1 MIHVCYAIYDAR
13 GTYSK
18 FVGASVCSLFE
29 NTKEPVT
36 IHILHDETLTELN
49 RQRFETIAA
58 TYDQTIEFYDVELDE
73 KISEFMKNHTQH
85 SPATLYRLGMS
96 KLLPNSIDKVIY
108 LDADTIINLDIK
120 SLWNEI
126 GADDLFGAVVDAGIA
141 TEGWDSYK
149 QIPSITKGFV
159 KREDCFNAGV
169 WVVNLDKFRAENN
182 FFSEAMKLF
191 GERTSDFVDN
201 DQGLLNYFYSKR
213 YKKLPGKYNVQLV
226 MERRKGLRHVGEGIY
241 HYIVRSLNAR
251 LNDEFDRLFWHYFVK
266 TPWFDE
272 KFFLDAIDQFRAAAA
287 TQQMVLMKAL
297 YTCERLIFWAPAAL
311 EARIFDILSRLQIG
325 QHRGGEIKFIA
336 NGEETLEP
344 AGGYGDIYERTNAD
358 ILALKAMFDAE
369 PKNGRVLLPITNYYH
384 VLRRMFKQSG
394 YVEGTDFVDA
404 RKLLPELRGTYML
417 DDFDVISKL

>member
-49 RQRFETIAA
+49 RQRFEKLAA
-58 TYDQTIEFYDVELDE
+58 IYDQKIEFYDVELDE
-73 KISEFMKNHTQH
+73 KIGDFMKKHTQH
-85 SPATLYRLGMS
+85 SPAALYRLCMGD
-96 KLLPNSIDKVIY
+96 LLPLSIDKVIY
-108 LDADTIINLDIK
+108 LDADTIVNLDIK

-126 GADDLFGAVVDAGIA
+126 GSEDFFGAVVDAGIA

-149 QIPSITKGFV
+149 QFPVITKGFV
-159 KREDCFNAGV
+159 NREDYFNSGV
-169 WVVNLDKFRAENN
+169 WVVNLDKLRAIEN
-182 FFSEAMKLF
+182 FSRQILETLY
-191 GERTSDFVDN
+191 N
-201 DQGLLNYFYSKR
+201 DTASFPGPDQCTLNYFYSKQ

-241 HYIVRSLNAR
+241 HYIVHSLNAR

-272 KFFLDAIDQFRAAAA
+272 KFFLDAIDQFRAAVA
-287 TQQMVLMKAL
+287 TQQMILMKAL
-297 YTCERLIFWAPAAL
+297 YTYERLIFWAPAAL

-325 QHRGGEIKFIA
+325 QHRGGNKVHS
-336 NGEETLEP
+336 
-344 AGGYGDIYERTNAD
+344 ERRGNA
-358 ILALKAMFDAE
+358 
-369 PKNGRVLLPITNYYH
+369 RTCRR
-384 VLRRMFKQSG
+384 LRRYLRANKCRYSCA
-394 YVEGTDFVDA
+394 EG
-404 RKLLPELRGTYML
+404 
-417 DDFDVISKL
+417 DV